1 MNHMRISRSP
11 VGYLINFGPIG
22 KLEYRRFILSE
33 FL

>member
-1 MNHMRISRSP
+1 MNYLRISRQP

-22 KLEYRRFILSE
+22 KLEWKRIALSE